1 MTQVKMRSKSRRNK
15 KKCTDTLLGPWENM
29 ERTEAYDHKGHAADF
44 KKLNVLQAV
53 KQ

>member
-1 MTQVKMRSKSRRNK
+1 MRSKSRRNK

-44 KKLNVLQAV
+44 KNYQG
-53 KQ
+53 QGRGTDI